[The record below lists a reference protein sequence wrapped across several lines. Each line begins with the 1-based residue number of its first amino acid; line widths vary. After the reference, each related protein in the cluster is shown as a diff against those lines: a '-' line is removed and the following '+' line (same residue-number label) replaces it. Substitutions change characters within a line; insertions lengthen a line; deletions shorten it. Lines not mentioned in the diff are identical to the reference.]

1 MQPSAE
7 IDRQAETRGSVSLIT
22 SSQYLLHKLRYAPLA
37 MRRRRSAIKK
47 NGSSYQYFRAMIHNR
62 KLVISSGMK
71 LGAAITWGRGGRD
84 TWSRTQAGA
93 LAIAKGVKNCQTAVG
108 PERDSGGRG
117 KFLHYHPRNRSPAH
131 ARVLWR
137 AQLSEVDCSQELAL
151 LKRWEKSNFLPWK
164 VLDLVDRLAK
174 EFRAYEIPLTAITA
188 DDYANDE
195 EVREDLIYKLFTITH
210 PDVLSRIYSA
220 EELEMKN
227 IGAEAY
233 DEGWQNIFVPERT
246 PQHSDPRAQPVLG
259 DASWL
264 AYNLL
269 NIQHSTGQRSSI
281 VLEQENGLVTGA
293 KVYGMSEYLGTFMT
307 AVTGFRE
314 SEPGDDRNYYSMITG
329 DVNDESFMYY
339 LECLALHG
347 FI

>member
-1 MQPSAE
+1 MSE
-7 IDRQAETRGSVSLIT
+7 DG
-22 SSQYLLHKLRYAPLA
+22 SSQ
-37 MRRRRSAIKK
+37 
-47 NGSSYQYFRAMIHNR
+47 
-62 KLVISSGMK
+62 V
-71 LGAAITWGRGGRD
+71 
-84 TWSRTQAGA
+84 
-93 LAIAKGVKNCQTAVG
+93 
-108 PERDSGGRG
+108 
-117 KFLHYHPRNRSPAH
+117 
-131 ARVLWR
+131 
-137 AQLSEVDCSQELAL
+137 LAL
-151 LKRWEKSNFLPWK
+151 LKRWEKSNLLPWK
-164 VLDLVDRLAK
+164 VLDLEDRLAK

-188 DDYANDE
+188 DDYANDV

-220 EELEMKN
+220 EELEMKD

-233 DEGWQNIFVPERT
+233 DEGWQNVFVPERT
-246 PQHSDPRAQPVLG
+246 PQRSDPRTQPVLG

-264 AYNLL
+264 SYNLL

-307 AVTGFRE
+307 AVTGYRE
-314 SEPGDDRNYYSMITG
+314 SEPNDDRNYYSMITG
-329 DVNDESFMYY
+329 DMNDESFMYY